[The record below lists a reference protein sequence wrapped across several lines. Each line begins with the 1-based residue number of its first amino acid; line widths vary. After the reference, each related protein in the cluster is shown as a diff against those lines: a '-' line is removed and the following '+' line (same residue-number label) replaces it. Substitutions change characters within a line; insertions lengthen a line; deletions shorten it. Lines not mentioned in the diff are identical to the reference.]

1 MRCFR
6 ACRESRNENLPDAGS
21 GVIVVTDWS
30 EMPDKAILQ
39 GDLSKIQLPDVLSF
53 MAMIRETGKLALRN
67 GQLER
72 TIHWKEGEIV
82 FAASNSPEHSLG
94 QFLLRNGK
102 ITKEQYEESKRRVTP
117 QLRHGKLLVQ
127 MGAISP
133 KDLWWGVKNQVLEII
148 YSLFSWKEGEFSFF
162 ESVEEMAQERIVLQ
176 INTSSVIME
185 GIRRLDESARIREKI
200 PDLGM
205 IFTKVPGVVPD
216 FQDLDLS
223 ASEIAI
229 YNAIDGKLNV
239 RELTGRSELTEFEV
253 TRILFQLVSARLVEV
268 VKAEEEKAFRP
279 VFLDVEDSPE
289 LLKVISTYNDMFG
302 RLFEA
307 LERQVGED
315 QARDIFMTIL
325 QNAETD
331 ELWAGVFFD
340 QYGRFDENMLIA
352 NISELPFERRKA
364 VLDEGLN
371 TLLSVQLF
379 EVSQHL
385 DQAGKV
391 DVFRFIS
398 DQKASLEKAAV

>member
-1 MRCFR
+1 
-6 ACRESRNENLPDAGS
+6 
-21 GVIVVTDWS
+21 
-30 EMPDKAILQ
+30 MPEKAILQ
-39 GDLSKIQLPDVLSF
+39 GDLSRIQLPDVLSF
-53 MAMIRETGKLALRN
+53 MAMIRESGKLVVKR

-72 TIHWKEGEIV
+72 GIHWREGEII
-82 FAASNSPEHSLG
+82 FATSNSPEHSLG

-102 ITKEQYEESKRRVTP
+102 INQEQYEDSKRRVTP

-133 KDLWWGVKNQVLEII
+133 KDLWWGVKNQVLEIL
-148 YSLFSWKEGEFSFF
+148 YSLFGWKDGEFALY
-162 ESVEEMAQERIVLQ
+162 ESSEDLAQERIVLQ

-185 GIRRLDESARIREKI
+185 GIRRLDESERIREKI
-200 PDLGM
+200 PNLDIVFM
-205 IFTKVPGVVPD
+205 KVPGVMPD
-216 FQDLDLS
+216 FGGLDMSDTEIDL
-223 ASEIAI
+223 
-229 YNAIDGKLNV
+229 YNNIDGKLNV
-239 RELTGRSELTEFEV
+239 RELTGRSDLTEFEV
-253 TRILFQLVSARLVEV
+253 TRILFQLVSARLIEP
-268 VKAEEEKAFRP
+268 APEDRGFRP

-307 LERQVGED
+307 LEKTVGED

-331 ELWAGVFFD
+331 ELWSGVFFD

-352 NISELPFERRKA
+352 NISELPFEKRKT

-398 DQKASLEKAAV
+398 DQKASLEKATA

>member
-1 MRCFR
+1 M
-6 ACRESRNENLPDAGS
+6 P
-21 GVIVVTDWS
+21 S
-30 EMPDKAILQ
+30 EKPILQ
-39 GDLSKIQLPDVLSF
+39 GDLKKIQLPDVLSF
-53 MAMIRETGKLALRN
+53 VSLIRESGKLVVRRE
-67 GQLER
+67 GLER
-72 TIHWKEGEIV
+72 TILWKDGEIV
-82 FAASNSPEHSLG
+82 FASSSSPEHSLG

-102 ITKEQYEESKRRVTP
+102 ITVQQYEESRRKVTP
-117 QLRHGKLLVQ
+117 QLRHGKILVQ

-148 YSLFSWKEGEFSFF
+148 YSLFGWKEGEFAFHD
-162 ESVEEMAQERIVLQ
+162 SVDELAQERIVMQLS
-176 INTSSVIME
+176 TASVIME
-185 GIRRLDESARIREKI
+185 GIRRLDETARIREKI
-200 PDLGM
+200 PDLDVV
-205 IFTKVPGVVPD
+205 FTKVAGAAPD
-216 FQDLDLS
+216 FHRLDMS
-223 ASEIAI
+223 GSEMEI
-229 YNAIDGKLNV
+229 YNNIDGRLTV

-253 TRILFQLVSARLVEV
+253 TRILFQLLSARLIEPVQDA
-268 VKAEEEKAFRP
+268 KGFRP
-279 VFLDVEDSPE
+279 VFFDVEDSPE

-307 LERQVGED
+307 LEKRVGED

-331 ELWAGVFFD
+331 ELWSGVFFD

-352 NISELPFERRKA
+352 NISELPFEQRKT

-398 DQKASLEKAAV
+398 DQKASLEKAVV

>member
-1 MRCFR
+1 MP
-6 ACRESRNENLPDAGS
+6 AAGS
-21 GVIVVTDWS
+21 DGIVVTDSS

-53 MAMIRETGKLALRN
+53 VAMIRETGKLLVRSGN
-67 GQLER
+67 LER

-82 FAASNSPEHSLG
+82 FASSNSNEHSLG

-102 ITKEQYEESKRRVTP
+102 ITREQYEESKRRVTP

-148 YSLFSWKEGEFSFF
+148 YSLFGWKDGEFSFF
-162 ESVEEMAQERIVLQ
+162 DSTEDLAQERIVLQ

-200 PDLGM
+200 PDLDVV
-205 IFTKVPGVVPD
+205 FAKVPNMTPNFD
-216 FQDLDLS
+216 DLDLS
-223 ASEIAI
+223 EGEIGI
-229 YNAIDGKLNV
+229 FHMIDGTMNV
-239 RELTGRSELTEFEV
+239 RELTGRSDLTEFEV
-253 TRILFQLVSARLVEV
+253 TRILFQLLTARLIEV
-268 VKAEEEKAFRP
+268 VKEEEKSFRP

-307 LERQVGED
+307 LEKQVGED

>member
-1 MRCFR
+1 
-6 ACRESRNENLPDAGS
+6 
-21 GVIVVTDWS
+21 
-30 EMPDKAILQ
+30 MPEKPILQ
-39 GDLSKIQLPDVLSF
+39 GDLSRIQLPDVLSF
-53 MAMIRETGKLALRN
+53 VSMIRETGKLVVRR
-67 GQLER
+67 GDLER

-82 FAASNSPEHSLG
+82 FASSSSNEHSLG

-102 ITKEQYEESKRRVTP
+102 ITSDQYEESRRRVTP

-148 YSLFSWKEGEFSFF
+148 YSIMGWKLGDFSFY
-162 ESVEEMAQERIVLQ
+162 ESNEELAQERIVLQ

-200 PDLGM
+200 PDLNM
-205 IFTKVPGVVPD
+205 IFTRVAGLTPD
-216 FQDLDLS
+216 FHELEMS
-223 ASEIAI
+223 ESEIDI
-229 YNAIDGKLNV
+229 YNHIDGRLSV

-253 TRILFQLVSARLVEV
+253 TRILFQLLSARLIEPVT
-268 VKAEEEKAFRP
+268 EEKSFRP

-289 LLKVISTYNDMFG
+289 LLKIISTYNDMFG

-307 LERQVGED
+307 LERTVGED

-352 NISELPFERRKA
+352 NISELPFEKRKS

-385 DQAGKV
+385 DAAGKV

-398 DQKASLEKAAV
+398 DQKASLEKATA

>member
-1 MRCFR
+1 MT
-6 ACRESRNENLPDAGS
+6 EKP
-21 GVIVVTDWS
+21 
-30 EMPDKAILQ
+30 ILQ

-53 MAMIRETGKLALRN
+53 VAMIRESGKLVVRHA
-67 GQLER
+67 QLER
-72 TIHWKEGEIV
+72 TIHWNDGEIV
-82 FAASNSPEHSLG
+82 FASSTSNEHSLG

-102 ITKEQYEESKRRVTP
+102 ITQEQYDESKRRVTP
-117 QLRHGKLLVQ
+117 TLRHGKLLVQ

-148 YSLFSWKEGEFSFF
+148 YSLVGWKQGEFAFYDSD
-162 ESVEEMAQERIVLQ
+162 EELAHERIMLQ
-176 INTSSVIME
+176 INTASVIME
-185 GIRRLDESARIREKI
+185 GIRRLDETARIREKV
-200 PDLGM
+200 PSLDLV
-205 IFTKVPGVVPD
+205 FARVQGVVPD
-216 FQDLDLS
+216 FSELDMS
-223 ASEIAI
+223 DSEVAI
-229 YNAIDGKLNV
+229 YNDIDGRLNV
-239 RELTGRSELTEFEV
+239 RELTGRSDLTEFEV
-253 TRILFQLVSARLVEV
+253 TRILFQLLSARLIEP
-268 VKAEEEKAFRP
+268 AHEEKGFRP

-307 LERQVGED
+307 LENTVGED

-352 NISELPFERRKA
+352 NISELPFEKRKM

-398 DQKASLEKAAV
+398 DQKASLEKATAN

>member
-1 MRCFR
+1 M
-6 ACRESRNENLPDAGS
+6 S
-21 GVIVVTDWS
+21 
-30 EMPDKAILQ
+30 DKPILH

-53 MAMIRETGKLALRN
+53 VSMIRETGKLVVRRAH
-67 GQLER
+67 LER

-82 FAASNSPEHSLG
+82 FASSSSPEHSLG

-102 ITKEQYEESKRRVTP
+102 ITSEQYEESKRRVTP

-133 KDLWWGVKNQVLEII
+133 KDLWWGVKNQVLEIL
-148 YSLFSWKEGEFSFF
+148 YSIIGWKDGDFAFYDKTDEL
-162 ESVEEMAQERIVLQ
+162 AQERIVLQ
-176 INTSSVIME
+176 INTSGVIME

-200 PDLGM
+200 PELSVV
-205 IFTKVPGVVPD
+205 FARLPGAQPD
-216 FQDLDLS
+216 FQSLEMSDG
-223 ASEIAI
+223 EIAI
-229 YNAIDGKLNV
+229 YNDLDGRRNV
-239 RELTGRSELTEFEV
+239 RELTGRSDLTEFEV
-253 TRILFQLVSARLVEV
+253 TRILYQLLTARLIEQVT
-268 VKAEEEKAFRP
+268 EEKPLRP

-302 RLFEA
+302 RLFES
-307 LERQVGED
+307 LEKTVGEN
-315 QARDIFMTIL
+315 QARDIFMNIL

-331 ELWAGVFFD
+331 DLWAGVFFD

-385 DQAGKV
+385 DSAGKV

-398 DQKASLEKAAV
+398 DQKASLEKATA

>member
-1 MRCFR
+1 M
-6 ACRESRNENLPDAGS
+6 
-21 GVIVVTDWS
+21 TDK
-30 EMPDKAILQ
+30 PILQ

-53 MAMIRETGKLALRN
+53 VAMIRESGKLVVRRTD
-67 GQLER
+67 LER

-82 FAASNSPEHSLG
+82 FASSTSSEHSLG

-102 ITKEQYEESKRRVTP
+102 ITQEQYEESKRRVTP
-117 QLRHGKLLVQ
+117 QLRHGKVLVQ
-127 MGAISP
+127 MGALSP

-148 YSLFSWKEGEFSFF
+148 YSLVGWKDGEFAFF
-162 ESVEEMAQERIVLQ
+162 DTAEELAHERIMLQ
-176 INTSSVIME
+176 INTASVIME
-185 GIRRLDESARIREKI
+185 GIRRLDESARIREKV
-200 PDLGM
+200 PSLDLA
-205 IFTKVPGVVPD
+205 FARVQGVVPEFSQLD
-216 FQDLDLS
+216 MSDAEIAVYNDLDGRS
-223 ASEIAI
+223 
-229 YNAIDGKLNV
+229 NV
-239 RELTGRSELTEFEV
+239 REITGRSDLTEFEV
-253 TRILFQLVSARLVEV
+253 TRILFQLLSARLIEPVNV
-268 VKAEEEKAFRP
+268 DKGFHP

-307 LERQVGED
+307 LDKTVGED

-331 ELWAGVFFD
+331 ELWSGVFFD

-352 NISELPFERRKA
+352 NISELPFEKRKT

-371 TLLSVQLF
+371 LLLSVQLF

-398 DQKASLEKAAV
+398 DQKAQLEKATA

>member
-1 MRCFR
+1 MQER
-6 ACRESRNENLPDAGS
+6 P
-21 GVIVVTDWS
+21 
-30 EMPDKAILQ
+30 ILQ

-53 MAMIRETGKLALRN
+53 MAMIRESGKLVVRRAE
-67 GQLER
+67 LER
-72 TIHWKEGEIV
+72 SIHWKEGEIV
-82 FAASNSPEHSLG
+82 FASSSSPEHSLG

-102 ITKEQYEESKRRVTP
+102 ITQGQYDESKRRVTP

-133 KDLWWGVKNQVLEII
+133 KDLWWGVKNHVLEVI
-148 YSLFSWKEGEFSFF
+148 YSLFGWKEGEFAFYDSS
-162 ESVEEMAQERIVLQ
+162 EDLAQERIVLQ
-176 INTSSVIME
+176 INTPSVIME
-185 GIRRLDESARIREKI
+185 GIRRLDESERIREKI
-200 PDLGM
+200 PSLD
-205 IFTKVPGVVPD
+205 VVFAKIPAGAAELSS
-216 FQDLDLS
+216 LDLNEG
-223 ASEIAI
+223 EIAV
-229 YNAIDGKLNV
+229 YNTIDGRLNV

-253 TRILFQLVSARLVEV
+253 TRILFQLLSARLIEPVQ
-268 VKAEEEKAFRP
+268 EEKSFRP

-302 RLFEA
+302 RLFET
-307 LERQVGED
+307 LERSVGED

-340 QYGRFDENMLIA
+340 QFGRFDENMLIA
-352 NISELPFERRKA
+352 NISELPFEKRKA

-398 DQKASLEKAAV
+398 DQKASLEKATA